1 MDKFAQ
7 AMESYLDKI
16 GIKEQLRQ
24 KKWLQKWP
32 DVVGKHICRYAHPLF
47 LKKGVLWVEVSDS
60 NWLYHLTTLQPKII
74 ADYNKIIGSDIIK
87 SMKMINAGNIKRAQE
102 NGGSSLNKIE
112 PYPVEPNRKKILL
125 NLHERNRI
133 SNLVRSAPSS
143 YRDRFCNLLNHFY
156 LQQKARL
163 ESGAIPCR
171 ICGLPC
177 YESEMNSKLCPICY
191 RQALGWI
198 ETLKTFFHKRPW
210 LSFTKLSKEIN
221 YFPGEELFKFC
232 KEKIRKDCFDR
243 IMKFVDDEGLQAGD
257 HENIL
262 KRLLLR
268 YIVFVS
274 EKEPALIQPEDEFR
288 ALRDFG
294 GLFNNLRLGK
304 TEHNN
309 L

>member
-1 MDKFAQ
+1 
-7 AMESYLDKI
+7 MESYLDKI

-198 ETLKTFFHKRPW
+198 ESVLPLPLLPGSAPLHYR
-210 LSFTKLSKEIN
+210 
-221 YFPGEELFKFC
+221 FPQKVLQCTELC
-232 KEKIRKDCFDR
+232 NQGNMRGPVCP
-243 IMKFVDDEGLQAGD
+243 G
-257 HENIL
+257 HE
-262 KRLLLR
+262 R
-268 YIVFVS
+268 VC
-274 EKEPALIQPEDEFR
+274 LISVW
-288 ALRDFG
+288 
-294 GLFNNLRLGK
+294 K
-304 TEHNN
+304 K
-309 L
+309 